1 MTDILWVNNKYDW
14 PILILAPAAP
24 AKGKKK
30 GLAAKIAEREA
41 KEKAARQKQQEVSE
55 LTPAQRAVKIEEDEL
70 LGAAEMLAID
80 IKDPDS

>member
-1 MTDILWVNNKYDW
+1 MTAFS
-14 PILILAPAAP
+14 APVAAP

-41 KEKAARQKQQEVSE
+41 KEKAARQKQQQVAE
-55 LTPAQRAVKIEEDEL
+55 LTPAERAKQIEEDEL

-80 IKDPDS
+80 TKDPDS

>member
-1 MTDILWVNNKYDW
+1 MEYSMINKYHW
-14 PILILAPAAP
+14 LISILAPAAAP

-41 KEKAARQKQQEVSE
+41 KEKAARQKQQQVAE
-55 LTPAQRAVKIEEDEL
+55 LTPAERAKQIEEDEL

-80 IKDPDS
+80 TKDPDS